1 MNTIESSTAT
11 GIFCGDAPGLREFA
25 EGYLGLPD
33 REDEDRWWALP
44 FDGPWWSARA
54 SKRHVSIPFVPL
66 SITAGRD
73 CVVRYLA
80 ERGLDYGWARDIPGA
95 LVEGVRRFV
104 AGEEPLLGVRSR
116 LRWGRLR
123 DGWCLYAV
131 AGQGEAQV
139 ASAYPY
145 GWVTNY
151 PPSQRGPETG
161 DEGKALAEAV
171 IRRRYWVTQ

>member
-80 ERGLDYGWARDIPGA
+80 EQGLDYGWARDIPGA

-104 AGEEPLLGVRSR
+104 AGEEPLLGVLPGG
-116 LRWGRLR
+116 LRWTRMTSGDSHWCVGGTSYAIVG
-123 DGWCLYAV
+123 DG
-131 AGQGEAQV
+131 
-139 ASAYPY
+139 
-145 GWVTNY
+145 GWWANPALT
-151 PPSQRGPETG
+151 RGGPETG
-161 DEGKALAEAV
+161 AKGKALAEAAV
-171 IRRRYWVTQ
+171 RARYWLTQ